1 MACPPPDGPS
11 GPSPADVVVGLVAGA
26 AEVAWWATGPLR
38 AAGRVVLAHVADT
51 PGGSLAS
58 LGERGR
64 RATAELDTV
73 FVAVVRIV
81 LRRVVGIA
89 VTTLDLTSLVRQN
102 VDLDAVAAD
111 LDLDAAVARVDL
123 DAAVA
128 RVDLDAAVARVDLD
142 AAVARVDLDA
152 AVARVDLE
160 AVVRR
165 LDLNALAGGIDID
178 PLIARLDVDA
188 ALSHF
193 DLAGI
198 VLGIIEAID
207 LPEIVRTSTGTLA
220 SETVRGVRAESMQAD
235 DGLERFV
242 DRLLRRRRADG
253 PVPT

>member
-1 MACPPPDGPS
+1 MPAIVAGPPPDGPAR
-11 GPSPADVVVGLVAGA
+11 PSPADAVVGLVAGA

-51 PGGSLAS
+51 PGASLAS
-58 LGERGR
+58 ALGERGR

-81 LRRVVGIA
+81 LRRVVDIA
-89 VTTLDLTSLVRQN
+89 LTTLDLTSLVRQN

-111 LDLDAAVARVDL
+111 LDLDAVIKRVDL

-128 RVDLDAAVARVDLD
+128 RVDLDAVAARIDLD
-142 AAVARVDLDA
+142 AVA
-152 AVARVDLE
+152 ARLDLE

-198 VLGIIEAID
+198 ALGVIEAID
-207 LPEIVRTSTGTLA
+207 LPEIVRASTGTLA
-220 SETVRGVRAESMQAD
+220 SETVRGVRAETMQAD

-242 DRLLRRRRADG
+242 DRLLRRRRAEG
-253 PVPT
+253 PVPL